1 MSPCCRTIRPWH
13 RFINCWSEIW
23 LVALSV
29 QRRSSTDSSSRG
41 CFGLLLV
48 KMSKSHQ
55 NQQQIVCLASSDH
68 SRETHTMFVNELQ
81 PTGDGN
87 SIKNNVQKKHL
98 NTKRNSRFYITHTH
112 THTHPHAHPNLGL
125 GCFLHVI
132 LLKKLSN
139 PPDHAYAKVKNC
151 TLQCRVK
158 FSRQG

>member
-13 RFINCWSEIW
+13 RFINYWSEIW
-23 LVALSV
+23 LVVLSV

-48 KMSKSHQ
+48 KMSKSQQ

-112 THTHPHAHPNLGL
+112 THTPTRTSQPWFGL
-125 GCFLHVI
+125 LPACDIVKETFESTGPRLCKS
-132 LLKKLSN
+132 KKL
-139 PPDHAYAKVKNC
+139 HTAV
-151 TLQCRVK
+151 
-158 FSRQG
+158 